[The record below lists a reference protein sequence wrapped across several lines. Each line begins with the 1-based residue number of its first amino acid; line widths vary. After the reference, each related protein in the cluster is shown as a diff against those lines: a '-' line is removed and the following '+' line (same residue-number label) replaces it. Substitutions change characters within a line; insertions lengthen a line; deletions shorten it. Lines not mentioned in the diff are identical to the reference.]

1 MTSTDLAKK
10 RTHWEFVVLA
20 CMFVGYMAFIFART
34 ALPVA
39 SPEMLKDASLGLDEA
54 SYGDIAAWGTAGM
67 IAGKLFTG
75 VIADWFGGRR
85 VFLTAL
91 ATSAFL
97 TFLMSWGTSAT
108 IFAGMNFLI
117 LFAVAA
123 SWPSIAG
130 IIAVWYPPAK
140 YGRVWGAI
148 SVSSRLAASISMI
161 FLGTL
166 LTVFSWNN
174 IFRTAGVM
182 SGLVVALIF
191 FFLKAH
197 PADVGLPHTGV
208 EATPEAPPEE
218 NESNT
223 TAAVGHFLDDKNPAE
238 ALWAFAI
245 SGRFWL
251 ICVSL
256 MCTTILME
264 FLIFIPLYLSSFE
277 GVSSA
282 RASTWASAFPLGCL
296 LSVMFGGFIYDS
308 VSRKGRVGLV
318 GGMLGATA
326 VCVAALWSLKGLPL
340 IPSSVVFPLAVGA
353 LFLLGLTLATPYYLP
368 PSIFSNEFGGKHCG
382 LLVGLVD
389 VAGFSASMVY
399 LIVGGRMVRDW
410 GWQSMIQLLFVV
422 ALLAMVITVWFA
434 FEDYRRVTPSAAA
447 DPRPGVATA

>member
-1 MTSTDLAKK
+1 MTTIAEGLAHR
-10 RTHWEFVVLA
+10 RTRWELIVLA
-20 CMFVGYMAFIFART
+20 CMFVGYMAFIFARA

-39 SPEMLKDASLGLDEA
+39 SPEMLKDPSIGLDEA

-91 ATSAFL
+91 STSALL
-97 TFLMSWGTSAT
+97 TFMFGWGTSAT

-123 SWPSIAG
+123 SWPSMAG
-130 IIAVWYPPAK
+130 IISVWYRPAQ
-140 YGRVWGAI
+140 YGRVWGI
-148 SVSSRLAASISMI
+148 LSTSSRLSASLSMI

-166 LTVFSWNN
+166 LTVFSWQN
-174 IFRTAGVM
+174 IFRTAAVM
-182 SGLVVALIF
+182 SGCVVALIF

-197 PADVGLPHTGV
+197 PRDVGLSLI
-208 EATPEAPPEE
+208 EAETTPEASFEE
-218 NESNT
+218 GSLLTE
-223 TAAVGHFLDDKNPAE
+223 GRPHHFLDDRNPAE

-264 FLIFIPLYLSSFE
+264 FLFFLPLYLSSFD

-282 RASTWASAFPLGCL
+282 QASSWASAFPLGCL
-296 LSVMFGGFIYDS
+296 ASVMLGGFVYDS

-318 GGMLGATA
+318 GALLGASSI
-326 VCVAALWSLKGLPL
+326 CVAALWSLKGLPS
-340 IPSSVVFPLAVGA
+340 IPSGAVLPLAVVV
-353 LFLLGLTLATPYYLP
+353 LFVFGLTLATPYYLP

-389 VAGFSASMVY
+389 VAGYSASMMY
-399 LIVGGRMVRDW
+399 LIVGGRMVRAW

-422 ALLAMVITVWFA
+422 AVMATVITIWFA
-434 FEDYRRVTPSAAA
+434 YEDHRRYTPSGAEVISA
-447 DPRPGVATA
+447 